1 MDGTLCAW
9 GGLWE
14 TPKAVG
20 ARPGISFPE
29 QTDSSMPAII
39 RQISRVRM
47 IWLNE
52 ARAKWAA
59 RGLWKSYK
67 PI

>member
-1 MDGTLCAW
+1 
-9 GGLWE
+9 
-14 TPKAVG
+14 
-20 ARPGISFPE
+20 
-29 QTDSSMPAII
+29 MPAII

-52 ARAKWAA
+52 ARAKWGA